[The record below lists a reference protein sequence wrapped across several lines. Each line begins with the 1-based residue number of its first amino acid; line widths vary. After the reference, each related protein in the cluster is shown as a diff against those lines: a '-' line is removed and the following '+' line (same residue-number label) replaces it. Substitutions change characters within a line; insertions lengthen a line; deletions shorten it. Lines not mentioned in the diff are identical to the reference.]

1 MNNEKSILEE
11 LDLFVQ
17 KHHIDRYSS
26 LEKYYLNLRSDL
38 KKLLIPNTTKNA
50 IQSALYCFHLESKL
64 QLFIFYL
71 KHLDHGSLGMS
82 EEGIVN
88 RMEIDCAKYSTEMI
102 CTELIGEISIL
113 MKQTNQ
119 DKIYGKSKVR
129 FRGVGD
135 SSF

>member
-1 MNNEKSILEE
+1 MNNKKSILEE

-17 KHHIDRYSS
+17 KHHIERYPS

-38 KKLLIPNTTKNA
+38 KKLLIPDTTKNA

-71 KHLDHGSLGMS
+71 KQLENGSLDMS
-82 EEGIVN
+82 EEDIVN
-88 RMEIDCAKYSTEMI
+88 RMEMDCGHYSVEMI

-113 MKQTNQ
+113 MEQINQ
-119 DKIYGKSKVR
+119 EMAYGKSKVKFKSLR
-129 FRGVGD
+129 E
-135 SSF
+135 

>member
-17 KHHIDRYSS
+17 KHHIERHSS

-38 KKLLIPNTTKNA
+38 EKLLIPNTTKNA

-71 KHLDHGSLGMS
+71 QHLEQGSLDMS
-82 EEGIVN
+82 EGDIVN
-88 RMEIDCAKYSTEMI
+88 RMEIDYANYSTEII
-102 CTELIGEISIL
+102 CTELIGEVSIL

-119 DKIYGKSKVR
+119 DKTYSKAKMR

-135 SSF
+135 